1 MRRTNLPT
9 FRVFGRKYHDYQT
22 QVTAKDEYQAIDIA
36 NKLETHK
43 WFEIKTDDVIEA
55 TDVFLD
61 GDSEDDYPSMDA
73 GIIVGGK

>member
-1 MRRTNLPT
+1 MPT

-22 QVTAKDEYQAIDIA
+22 EVIAKDEYQAIDIA

>member
-1 MRRTNLPT
+1 MPT
-9 FRVFGRKYHDYQT
+9 FRVFGRKYQDYQT
-22 QVTAKDEYQAIDIA
+22 EVIAKDEYQAIDIA

-55 TDVFLD
+55 TDVFQD
-61 GDSEDDYPSMDA
+61 GDSEDDYPSMES